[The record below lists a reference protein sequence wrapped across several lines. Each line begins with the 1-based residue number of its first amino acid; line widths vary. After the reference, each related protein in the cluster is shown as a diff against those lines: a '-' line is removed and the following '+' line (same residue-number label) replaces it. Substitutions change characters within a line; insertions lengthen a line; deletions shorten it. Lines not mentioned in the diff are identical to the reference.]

1 MSEATAPHRPSAAD
15 GAIAELLRSART
27 IAVVG
32 VSARPER
39 DSHAV
44 AAYLVE
50 HGYRVIPVNPGLD
63 ALFGEKAYPDLA
75 AIPPTVAVDVVD
87 IFRRR
92 EFIPAVVDQAIA
104 RGARA
109 VWMQLGLA
117 DAVAAARARAAGL
130 TVVMNRCIKVDH
142 ATLVGGRRR

>member
-1 MSEATAPHRPSAAD
+1 MDEDDVSGQEVAP
-15 GAIAELLRSART
+15 GAIAKLLGSAHT

-32 VSARPER
+32 VSDRPDR

-44 AAYLVE
+44 ASYLVE

-63 ALFGEKAYPDLA
+63 ELFGEVAYPSLA
-75 AIPPTVAVDVVD
+75 AIPPAVAIDIVD

-92 EFIPAVVDQAIA
+92 EFIPAIVDQAIA
-104 RGARA
+104 RGVRA

-117 DAVAAARARAAGL
+117 DEASARRARGAGL
-130 TVVMNRCIKVDH
+130 SVVMNRCIKVDH
-142 ATLVGGRRR
+142 ALLLGGRGR